1 MLSPGVSFLGK
12 SLHCMEG
19 GEKKGTMQLV
29 QGLFSGKK
37 APKLPYFYKKIV

>member
-1 MLSPGVSFLGK
+1 MLGPRVSFFGK
-12 SLHCMEG
+12 SLHCME

-37 APKLPYFYKKIV
+37 APKLPYFDEKIV